1 MARQGDPEGTAG
13 DPGERRDRGRRE
25 IGPRRRP
32 EGVSGAALRCGARGG
47 SGESPRGRRAR
58 KAAGGRAGA
67 ELPGTCWHRRAG
79 DVQPRVRARRGAPSA
94 GERRGRQAPRPH
106 VAGGGGRGP
115 PPGGWWAVRGP
126 GSGPALRG
134 RASRRPRRALPEP
147 RRGPAPRR
155 RRRFAS
161 LLFPSLPPRREAPG
175 VAALTLARPP
185 PAARRGAARL
195 PRPGFPPLR
204 LAWPRGG
211 GAVAGRSRRSPALPA
226 AAVAGSLPAGRGRGR
241 PRGELG
247 ERSARGI
254 ARAAER
260 APITLCSHAPAPGR
274 ASVGAGQWAPARCG
288 AGSQ

>member
-58 KAAGGRAGA
+58 KAAGGRARSCR
-67 ELPGTCWHRRAG
+67 EPVGTAG
-79 DVQPRVRARRGAPSA
+79 PATCSPVCVRAVARPARGSAVGGRLRGRMWQAGA
-94 GERRGRQAPRPH
+94 GEARRQE
-106 VAGGGGRGP
+106 GGGRCGVREAGRRCGEEPAAAPAGRCRSRAAGP
-115 PPGGWWAVRGP
+115 LLGGDA
-126 GSGPALRG
+126 
-134 RASRRPRRALPEP
+134 
-147 RRGPAPRR
+147 
-155 RRRFAS
+155 AS

-185 PAARRGAARL
+185 PAARRGAARV